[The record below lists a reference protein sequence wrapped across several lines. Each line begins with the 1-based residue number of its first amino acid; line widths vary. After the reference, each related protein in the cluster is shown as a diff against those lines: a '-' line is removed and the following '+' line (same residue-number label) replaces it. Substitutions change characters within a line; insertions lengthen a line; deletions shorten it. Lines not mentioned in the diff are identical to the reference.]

1 MTLAPIVVKV
11 GGSLYDWPDLAARL
25 SDWVRP
31 FVRQGTP
38 LLVVPGGGPTADAI
52 RRFDR
57 DHGLGEET
65 AHWLALR
72 ALTLNAHV
80 LAALLPGAAVVE
92 TPEDAARLG
101 PRRLLTVLDAHAFA
115 RDDERRPGRLP
126 HTWAVTSDSLAARV
140 ADVAGARRLVLLKS
154 VTVPGGMDWAEA
166 ARCGFVDELFAQV
179 LARRATPFAV
189 SAVNLRAWPP
199 GPPPATGPG
208 RAPGAR

>member
-25 SDWVRP
+25 SDWFRP
-31 FVRQGTP
+31 FVHEGTP
-38 LLVVPGGGPTADAI
+38 LLVVPGGGPTADVI

-57 DHGLGEET
+57 GHRLGEET

-72 ALTLNAHV
+72 ALALNAHV
-80 LAALLPGAAVVE
+80 LAALLPGAAVVG
-92 TPEDAARLG
+92 TPADSARRG
-101 PRRLLTVLDAHAFA
+101 LLTVLDPHAFA

-126 HTWAVTSDSLAARV
+126 HTWVVTSDSLAARA
-140 ADVAGARRLVLLKS
+140 ADVAGAGRLVLLKS
-154 VTVPGGMDWAEA
+154 VTVPEGMDWAEA
-166 ARCGFVDELFAQV
+166 ARCGFVDEFFAQV

-199 GPPPATGPG
+199 GPPPATGPV
-208 RAPGAR
+208 RAPGQR